1 MDISLF
7 FTILFLSFAVAL
19 TGAMAPG
26 PLLTYTIVKSARARQ
41 RGYLVGV
48 WVITGH
54 ALIEMAIIFLLLLL
68 AGFSTFMQKDITA
81 KTIGVAGG
89 VVLVLFGLSIFRDLY
104 RERIPDEFDKD
115 EAPAPEQ
122 TDIRPPARRMLN
134 NPVAGGALVSM
145 SNPYWWIWW
154 ATIGFAFM
162 MEFDVSFNNLSG
174 FFAFFI
180 GHEAGDLA
188 WYFFI
193 SALSFW
199 GVRRLNRKVYYGIL
213 AVCAF
218 FMTGFGVFL
227 GVAPFLTSS

>member
-1 MDISLF
+1 MNTSLF
-7 FTILFLSFAVAL
+7 FTVLGLSFAVAL

-26 PLLTYTIVKSARARQ
+26 PLLTYTIVKSARTRK

-104 RERIPDEFDKD
+104 RERIPDEFDND
-115 EAPAPEQ
+115 ETPVPEQ
-122 TDIRPPARRMLN
+122 TDIRPRVQRMLS

-162 MEFDVSFNNLSG
+162 MQFNVSLNNFSG
-174 FFAFFI
+174 LFAFFI

-193 SALSFW
+193 STLSYW
-199 GVRRLNRKVYYGIL
+199 GVRRLNRRIYYGIL
-213 AVCAF
+213 GCCAF
-218 FMTGFGVFL
+218 FMAGFGIYL
-227 GVAPFLTSS
+227 GVSPFL

>member
-7 FTILFLSFAVAL
+7 FTILSLSFVVAL

-26 PLLTYTIVKSARARQ
+26 PLLTYTIIKSARTRK

-54 ALIEMAIIFLLLLL
+54 ALIEAAIILLLLLL
-68 AGFSTFMQKDITA
+68 AGFSSFMQKDITA
-81 KTIGVAGG
+81 KAIGVTGG
-89 VVLVLFGLSIFRDLY
+89 VILIFFGLSIIRDLY
-104 RERIPDEFDKD
+104 RERIPDEFNDD
-115 EAPAPEQ
+115 APAAEP
-122 TDIRPPARRMLN
+122 TGNPPRTKRLLG

-162 MEFDVSFNNLSG
+162 MEFDVSFTNLTG
-174 FFAFFI
+174 FLAFFL

-188 WYFFI
+188 WYFFV

-199 GVRRLNRKVYYGIL
+199 GVRRLNRKIYYGL
-213 AVCAF
+213 LGCCAV
-218 FMTGFGVFL
+218 FMAGFGVYL
-227 GVAPFLTSS
+227 GVSPFMTAP